1 MFFNFFLRNTLAYS
15 SIDLKFT
22 DKQHHVHFFNTPFKI
37 RNSDWDQSKERPKN
51 IYAKTHKKLN
61 AKLDRIKIAIA
72 EYAREKEREKEK
84 ISKIAIEK
92 IINKFASPSEI
103 YYPEGTLLYYMQS
116 YISSRVHLISQTTY
130 KRYMVFFRLL
140 ERFEGN
146 ITKHIQ
152 LEEVNSSFV
161 KNFLRFGEIEEYSK
175 STIYRTVDFV
185 RTILN
190 YVEKRGIRTFSY
202 ELEIPKKR
210 NINQLL
216 TLTEDELITIKR
228 TPIPIHLKAAKD
240 WLIISCYVGQRV
252 SDFMNFQME
261 MMAVIDGIPCMSF
274 KQQKTQK
281 DILLP
286 LHPIA
291 LEVMSEN
298 NQAFPLRLSNQKY
311 NEQIKQVVQLAG
323 IKNLVKVHKRNG
335 HRGQDMVLQK
345 WQAITSHIGRRSF
358 ASNFYGKIPTPLLME
373 ATGHST
379 EQMFNRYVSLA
390 NTERTVAL
398 GTHLYKAYSDK
409 YLNQQEFA
417 TKIVE

>member
-1 MFFNFFLRNTLAYS
+1 M
-15 SIDLKFT
+15 
-22 DKQHHVHFFNTPFKI
+22 
-37 RNSDWDQSKERPKN
+37 
-51 IYAKTHKKLN
+51 
-61 AKLDRIKIAIA
+61 
-72 EYAREKEREKEK
+72 
-84 ISKIAIEK
+84 
-92 IINKFASPSEI
+92 
-103 YYPEGTLLYYMQS
+103 
-116 YISSRVHLISQTTY
+116 
-130 KRYMVFFRLL
+130 
-140 ERFEGN
+140 
-146 ITKHIQ
+146 
-152 LEEVNSSFV
+152 
-161 KNFLRFGEIEEYSK
+161 
-175 STIYRTVDFV
+175 DFV

-190 YVEKRGIRTFSY
+190 YVERGIRTFSY

-335 HRGQDMVLQK
+335 HRGQDMVLQNGK
-345 WQAITSHIGRRSF
+345 PLRAI
-358 ASNFYGKIPTPLLME
+358 LDD
-373 ATGHST
+373 
-379 EQMFNRYVSLA
+379 
-390 NTERTVAL
+390 VAL
-398 GTHLYKAYSDK
+398 LLIFTEKFLRHYLWKRQVIARSKCSIVMFHLQIRKE
-409 YLNQQEFA
+409 LLP
-417 TKIVE
+417 